1 MLSNLRQLLSISDQW
16 KGLAVNRTFEFPALL
31 QPIPGTVQC
40 MLLAAVLLTCPAK
53 AELRYQTVEGQGG
66 VPLNVVSAGDASN
79 PTLLLVHGIGQSSVS
94 FEEQLVPELYNDF
107 HLVTFDLRG
116 HGNSGKPWEPE
127 AYKESASWAGD
138 VRSIIEALEL
148 DRPVLLGWSYGTLV
162 VSDYLRHY
170 GTDRLGGIVLT
181 GAFGGLTMPPPPP
194 DAAMAEVFAR
204 NRALQLSANPADNAE
219 AARTTA
225 AMLTSRDMGEAWR
238 QRAAQLAMMLP
249 AYARTHMFERPLV
262 NADLVSRI
270 DVPVMLVVGGEDGST
285 PEGAA
290 RELETQLASQ
300 GVPVVVTVYEESG
313 HSPFAEEPERFNGEL
328 LQFVRQVKGAQP
340 PAGQ

>member
-1 MLSNLRQLLSISDQW
+1 LYRTS
-16 KGLAVNRTFEFPALL
+16 GLPALL
-31 QPIPGTVQC
+31 QRIPGIVHC
-40 MLLAAVLLTCPAK
+40 MLLAAALVPGPAM
-53 AELRYQTVEGQGG
+53 AELRYQVVEGHGG

-94 FEEQLVPELYNDF
+94 FEEQLVPALYDEF

-127 AYKESASWAGD
+127 AYKDSASWAGD

-148 DRPVLLGWSYGTLV
+148 DHPVILGWSYGTLV

-181 GAFGGLTMPPPPP
+181 GAFGGLTTPPPPP
-194 DAAMAEVFAR
+194 DAAMAEIFVR
-204 NRALQLSANPADNAE
+204 NRALQLSANPANNAE

-262 NADLVSRI
+262 NTDLVSRI
-270 DVPVMLVVGGEDGST
+270 DVPVMLVVGGKDGST
-285 PEGAA
+285 PEDAA
-290 RELETQLASQ
+290 RALATQLVSQ
-300 GVPVVVTVYEESG
+300 GAPAVVNVYAESG

-328 LQFVRQVKGAQP
+328 LQFVREVTGAQSAS
-340 PAGQ
+340 AGR